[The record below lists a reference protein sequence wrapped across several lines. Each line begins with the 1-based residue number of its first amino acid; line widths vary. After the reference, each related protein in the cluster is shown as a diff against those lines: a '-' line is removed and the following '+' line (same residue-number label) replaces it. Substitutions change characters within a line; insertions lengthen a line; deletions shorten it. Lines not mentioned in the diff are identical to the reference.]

1 MLWGEVLL
9 LLGTVSVGAAL
20 STGAGG
26 SDGLTIHGGPQL
38 NGHSPNL
45 FNDGM
50 ASSLDGGS
58 PSEVTH
64 VSV

>member
-26 SDGLTIHGGPQL
+26 SDGLTIHGGPL
-38 NGHSPNL
+38 NGHPLNP